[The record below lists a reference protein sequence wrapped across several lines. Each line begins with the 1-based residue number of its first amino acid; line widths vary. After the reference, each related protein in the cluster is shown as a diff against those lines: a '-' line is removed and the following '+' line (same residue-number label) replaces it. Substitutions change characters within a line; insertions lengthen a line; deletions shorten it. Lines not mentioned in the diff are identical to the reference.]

1 MPVPHA
7 DPETP
12 AHRAARE
19 MAEMQLKQ
27 AQEILAQAGLLGS
40 PELLGQM
47 VVALATNYQTL
58 MLKR

>member
-7 DPETP
+7 DPQTP

-19 MAEMQLKQ
+19 MAGMQLEQ
-27 AQEILAQAGLLGS
+27 AQELLTQAGLLGS

-47 VVALATNYQTL
+47 VLALATNYQTL